1 MLEEGQSG
9 NVDEQPERRHW
20 SGLRRFWTW
29 FGLALVLVVVGGF
42 VAVEIVFHRAAPI
55 LKGRIL
61 ETLSTRF
68 DARVELDSFD
78 VSVLKGLE
86 VSGGGLRIFPPND
99 VVAAGATHPLFAV
112 KSFNFRTN
120 ISGLFEHP
128 THVDRVYVDG
138 LVIDIPPREMR
149 QAGAHPVQKKQKRS
163 QIKIAVDQI
172 LCEDSQLV
180 LETLKPNKDPKVFQL
195 KHIELRHVGP
205 DQPWAYD
212 AVLVNA
218 IPRGDI
224 HASGGFGPWV
234 TESPGDS
241 NVTGHYVFDKA
252 DLNTIR
258 GIGGITSSTGTFHG
272 QVNHIAVDGESN
284 TPGFSLDSANHPMPL
299 TTQFNALV
307 DGTTGDTYL
316 QQVHAK
322 LGGTSFTTQGA
333 IVNIKG
339 QGHVIDLDV
348 QVPAGRIQDFL
359 QLAVKTNPPVV
370 TGVFS
375 TRTKLHISPGK
386 QRVME
391 KLTLQGN
398 FKLKSIHFTNPK
410 VEDKIDMLSLRAQ
423 GDAKDAKPGA
433 EDVTSEMDGRFALAN
448 GRFNVSK
455 LEYTLPGARANL
467 DGIYSLDGE
476 QFDFHGQV
484 FTQAKISQM
493 VASRWKSFLL
503 KAVDPFFKGENG
515 GSQIPV
521 HISGTKSEPKFGL
534 DLHYKDENKINAE
547 ADKKAVKPQ
556 KP

>member
-1 MLEEGQSG
+1 MLEEAQESSP
-9 NVDEQPERRHW
+9 EEHEPERRHW

-29 FGLALVLVVVGGF
+29 AAAIVLLLAAGLFIAAEVVL
-42 VAVEIVFHRAAPI
+42 HRAAPI

-68 DARVELDSFD
+68 DAKVELDTFD

-86 VSGGGLRIFPPND
+86 VSGGGLRIFAPND
-99 VVAAGATHPLFAV
+99 VVDAGWTHPLLSL
-112 KSFNFRTN
+112 KSFRFRTN
-120 ISGLFEHP
+120 VHGLFEHP
-128 THVDRVYVDG
+128 TRVGSVYVDG

-149 QAGAHPVQKKQKRS
+149 QHGVRPPEEKRKPGK
-163 QIKIAVDQI
+163 IKIAVDQI

-180 LETLKPNKDPKVFQL
+180 VETLKPNKDPKVFQL

-205 DQPWAYD
+205 NEPWAYD

-241 NVTGHYVFDKA
+241 NLTGRYTFDKA

-258 GIGGITSSTGTFHG
+258 GIGGMTSSTGTFHG
-272 QVNHIAVDGESN
+272 EVNHIAVDGETH
-284 TPGFSLDSANHPMPL
+284 TPGFTLDSANHPMPL
-299 TTQFNALV
+299 TTKFNALV

-316 QQVHAK
+316 QQVNAK

-359 QLAVKTNPPVV
+359 QLAVKTSPPVV

-375 TRTKLHISPGK
+375 TRTRLHIPPGK

-391 KLTLQGN
+391 KLTLQGS
-398 FKLKSIHFTNPK
+398 FRLRGIHFTNPQ
-410 VEDKIDMLSLRAQ
+410 VEDKVDMLSLRAQ
-423 GDAKDAKPGA
+423 GDPQAAKPGA
-433 EDVTSEMDGRFALAN
+433 EDVTSEMNGRFALNN

-455 LEYTLPGARANL
+455 LVYTLPGAHANL

-484 FTQAKISQM
+484 FTQAKLSKM

-521 HISGTKSEPKFGL
+521 HISGTKSTPKFGL
-534 DLHYKDENKINAE
+534 DLHYKDESKIDAD
-547 ADKKAVKPQ
+547 ADKRNGK
-556 KP
+556 

>member
-1 MLEEGQSG
+1 MWAGIVVL
-9 NVDEQPERRHW
+9 
-20 SGLRRFWTW
+20 L
-29 FGLALVLVVVGGF
+29 LVVGLL
-42 VAVEIVFHRAAPI
+42 VAVEVVFQRAAPI

-68 DARVELDSFD
+68 DAKVELDTFD

-86 VSGGGLRIFPPND
+86 VSGGGLRIYPPND
-99 VVAAGATHPLFAV
+99 VVAAGWTHPLFTV
-112 KSFNFRTN
+112 GSFRFRTN
-120 ISGLFEHP
+120 LHGLFEHP
-128 THVDRVYVDG
+128 TRVGSVYVGG

-149 QAGAHPVQKKQKRS
+149 RPVEHQDGNRKRGK
-163 QIKIAVDQI
+163 IKIAVDEI
-172 LCEDSQLV
+172 LCEDSQLIV
-180 LETLKPNKDPKVFQL
+180 ETLKPNKEPKVFQL

-224 HASGGFGPWV
+224 HAWGGFGPWV

-241 NVTGHYVFDKA
+241 NLTGRYTFDKA

-258 GIGGITSSTGTFHG
+258 GIGGMTSSTGTFHG
-272 QVNHIAVDGESN
+272 MVNHIAVDGETS
-284 TPGFSLDSANHPMPL
+284 TPNFSLDSANHPMPL
-299 TTQFNALV
+299 TTKFNALV

-316 QQVHAK
+316 QQVTAK

-339 QGHVIDLDV
+339 QGHDIQLDV

-375 TRTKLHISPGK
+375 TRTKLHIPPGK

-398 FKLKSIHFTNPK
+398 FRLRGIHFTNPK
-410 VEDKIDMLSLRAQ
+410 FEDKIDMLSLRAQ
-423 GDAKDAKPGA
+423 GDPRDAKPGA
-433 EDVTSEMDGRFALAN
+433 QDVTSQMDGAFTLN
-448 GRFNVSK
+448 NSRFNVSK
-455 LEYTLPGARANL
+455 LVYTLPGAHANL
-467 DGIYSLDGE
+467 DGVYSLDGE

-484 FTQAKISQM
+484 FTQAKISKM
-493 VASRWKSFLL
+493 VASGWKSFLL

-534 DLHYKDENKINAE
+534 DLHYKDESKINAA
-547 ADKKAVKPQ
+547 ADKNKAK
-556 KP
+556 